1 MEDLWGPID
10 QDHWRATP
18 CISGR
23 QATEQDVKD
32 GRAVFYV
39 NGSTIPADFA
49 LPACGFQRLEDGTE
63 QRVVVI
69 QAEVIP
75 DGTLLG
81 VRPLTGGN
89 GICSSYEVRLLT
101 GGFGESLAS

>member
-10 QDHWRATP
+10 QEHWRATP

-32 GRAVFYV
+32 GLAVFYV
-39 NGSTIPADFA
+39 NGSATPADFP
-49 LPACGFQRLEDGTE
+49 LPACGLQRMEDGTE
-63 QRVVVI
+63 QPVVVI
-69 QAEVIP
+69 QAEAFP

-89 GICSSYEVRLLT
+89 GICSLDEVRLLA

>member
-10 QDHWRATP
+10 REFWKNTP
-18 CISGR
+18 CIRGR

-32 GRAVFYV
+32 GIAVYYV
-39 NGSTIPADFA
+39 NGRTEPADLN
-49 LPACGFQRLEDGTE
+49 LPACGYQQLEDGTE
-63 QRVVVI
+63 QPVVVV

-81 VRPLTGGN
+81 VRPLSGGN
-89 GICSSYEVRLLT
+89 GICLDSDVRLLPT
-101 GGFGESLAS
+101 GF

>member
-10 QDHWRATP
+10 KEHWRTTP
-18 CISGR
+18 CLHGR

-32 GRAVFYV
+32 GRAVYYV
-39 NGSTIPADFA
+39 NGATELADLS
-49 LPACGFQRLEDGTE
+49 LPACGYQRLDDGTE
-63 QRVVVI
+63 QAVVVV

-81 VRPLTGGN
+81 VRPLSGGN
-89 GICSSYEVRLLT
+89 GICLDTDVRLLPD
-101 GGFGESLAS
+101 GF

>member
-10 QDHWRATP
+10 EEHWKATP
-18 CISGR
+18 CLHGR

-32 GRAVFYV
+32 GLAVYYV
-39 NGSTIPADFA
+39 NGATTPANLV
-49 LPACGFQRLEDGTE
+49 LPACGYQKLEGGTE
-63 QRVVVI
+63 QAVVVI

-81 VRPLTGGN
+81 VRPLSGGS
-89 GICSSYEVRLLT
+89 GICLDSDVRLLPD
-101 GGFGESLAS
+101 GF

>member
-1 MEDLWGPID
+1 MEDLWGPIH
-10 QDHWRATP
+10 QQHWQATP
-18 CISGR
+18 CIRGR

-39 NGSTIPADFA
+39 NGSAIPADLP
-49 LPACGFQRLEDGTE
+49 LPACAYQRIENGSE
-63 QRVVVI
+63 QPVVVV
-69 QAEVIP
+69 QAEVVP

-81 VRPLTGGN
+81 VRPLAGGN
-89 GICSSYEVRLLT
+89 GICLMGEVRMLP